1 MYQVIFNMCQNIKS
15 CLLYNG
21 NKFEYF
27 PCEIGVWQG
36 EYLPPFLFSLFLND
50 FEDYFI
56 HENVPGL
63 NSISDELDSMLDI
76 LMKLFII
83 LYGDDTVLMTESASN
98 LQTLL
103 DHFIYIVTF
112 GKWKLMLIRQ
122 R

>member
-1 MYQVIFNMCQNIKS
+1 MWNRR
-15 CLLYNG
+15 LTRD
-21 NKFEYF
+21 
-27 PCEIGVWQG
+27 
-36 EYLPPFLFSLFLND
+36 YLSLFLFSLFLND

-83 LYGDDTVLMTESASN
+83 LYADDTVLMAESASN

-103 DHFIYIVTF
+103 DNFIYIVTF